1 MGNSKNLLV
10 DEARYN
16 GYIRAHRDVGVEI
29 DKSLIFREE
38 KTESAM
44 RSHVDE
50 LLGKRVDCI
59 ICQDDAVCNIV
70 LDELRAQGARIPVDM
85 RVASCHNSK
94 VLDNYPV
101 SVTTL
106 RFDNTEI
113 GRVACATLLDML
125 EGKEVSRKTWLDYE
139 VVLKE
144 STK

>member
-1 MGNSKNLLV
+1 MGTSKNLLV
-10 DEARYN
+10 DEARYR
-16 GYIRAHRDVGVEI
+16 GYLRAYEDVAVPV
-29 DKSLIFREE
+29 DKDLVFREE
-38 KTESAM
+38 MTESAM

-50 LLGKRVDCI
+50 LLEKKVDCI

-70 LDELRAQGARIPVDM
+70 LDELRGQGARIPEDM

-101 SVTTL
+101 SVTSL

-113 GRVACATLLDML
+113 GCVACGVLLDML
-125 EGKEVSRKTWLDYE
+125 EGKEVPQKTWLDYE